1 MICQLQTEAAQENGS
16 AALLTLQ
23 MRLSYT
29 MYCKEG
35 LTASNSS
42 QLPTKASFPEN
53 SSPALPLSRLPSPLH
68 HLKQW
73 GTNPQSIWINLHT
86 HTVRYL
92 SVVSRGSRSPASRRT
107 CCGVEEFF
115 WSLSLSVSLF
125 RLVLSIGMLQ
135 LWMPALSPAHGR
147 ICWFVEVNDSD
158 MSLMQFWTKFYA
170 QLGRPPPKVYSLYIF
185 AFRWRTWHGCCL
197 HVHAVYIH
205 SQSEKFK
212 FDIVRRSWRL
222 AKRSS
227 FSRIVSLKRYEYFV
241 SLSVIGFGAISN
253 DL

>member
-1 MICQLQTEAAQENGS
+1 MICQLQTEATQENGS
-16 AALLTLQ
+16 AALFTLQ

-115 WSLSLSVSLF
+115 WSLFLSLSSVLYCWWECCSCECRLCLQHMEGSVGLWRWTTVTCHSCNFGLSFMHNWDVLRRRYILCIFSLF
-125 RLVLSIGMLQ
+125 GEEHDMVVAYMSMRYTFTHRVRNSSLTLSEEVGVWPNVLVS
-135 LWMPALSPAHGR
+135 HGL
-147 ICWFVEVNDSD
+147 F
-158 MSLMQFWTKFYA
+158 
-170 QLGRPPPKVYSLYIF
+170 P
-185 AFRWRTWHGCCL
+185 WRDTNILFPC
-197 HVHAVYIH
+197 
-205 SQSEKFK
+205 Q
-212 FDIVRRSWRL
+212 
-222 AKRSS
+222 
-227 FSRIVSLKRYEYFV
+227 
-241 SLSVIGFGAISN
+241 
-253 DL
+253 